1 MKYCVLDTEGS
12 GLFRYKDEL
21 GNPVPADAEGQP
33 RLAELVMIFANEDL
47 EIESE
52 YQAYVRPDGWEM
64 SEGATKVNGLTTE
77 FLRENG
83 VAIADVLGAYTAAI
97 NDGRIIVAHNAQH
110 DCKQMRAELRR
121 AGMPD
126 LFEQTPNFCTMRA
139 LTDVCCI
146 LNARGNGWKW
156 PKLSEA
162 CVHFGLDALG
172 DHTAM
177 ADARAVLMLMREMKK
192 RGILPDAKV
201 HYARQRAE

>member
-1 MKYCVLDTEGS
+1 MKYAVIDSEGS
-12 GLFRYKDEL
+12 GLFDYTK
-21 GNPVPADAEGQP
+21 PADAEGQP

-47 EIESE
+47 EVESE

-77 FLRENG
+77 FLREKG
-83 VAIADVLGAYTAAI
+83 VAVADVLAAYTAAI
-97 NDGRIIVAHNAQH
+97 NEGRIVVAHNAQH

-139 LTDVCCI
+139 LTDVCRI

-162 CVHFGLDALG
+162 CVHFGLDPIG

-192 RGILPDAKV
+192 RGILPDPKV
-201 HYARQRAE
+201 HYAHQRAE